1 MGFPVYTVEKF
12 VNANELL
19 SSGYARRLTPNPDG
33 SYTASIQEFPGVVAE
48 GATAEE
54 ALRNLESAAYSW
66 VEAVKSAGQR
76 VPEPVDL
83 GGFSG
88 KVALRLPRGLH
99 KRAAEMASS
108 EGVSLNQWLVAAVG
122 HYLGSRE
129 TLNAAV
135 DQMCSRIMRS
145 SRANPTMFMHYTTIN
160 ITVPA
165 VTDAVVSSFV
175 GQDFIP
181 LDNQTVIERGS
192 EWQKRSR
199 STPSL
204 IKS

>member
-1 MGFPVYTVEKF
+1 MERV
-12 VNANELL
+12 VNAIELL

-33 SYTASIQEFPGVVAE
+33 GYTASIQEFPGVVAE
-48 GATAEE
+48 GATADE
-54 ALRNLESAAYSW
+54 ALQNLENAAHSW
-66 VEAVKSAGQR
+66 IEAVRSSGQR

-83 GGFSG
+83 GSYSG

-108 EGVSLNQWLVAAVG
+108 EGVSLNQWFVSAIG

-145 SRANPTMFMHYTTIN
+145 SRASTATMFVYDTTIN
-160 ITVPA
+160 VMAPA
-165 VTDAVVSSFV
+165 VSDQMVSALV
-175 GQDFIP
+175 GHGVIP
-181 LDNQTVIERGS
+181 LNSQAVFDRGNA
-192 EWQKRSR
+192 WPTPLNTF
-199 STPSL
+199 ST